1 MFKVTFDQMDISRK
15 GYVSKEEY
23 MKWNSWKAGEEQAL
37 AAFTMMDSDNDG
49 HVSEE
54 WSVWSCHV

>member
-1 MFKVTFDQMDISRK
+1 MTFDQMDVSRK

-37 AAFTMMDSDNDG
+37 AAFTMMDCDNDG
-49 HVSEE
+49 HVSDGLCNEQ
-54 WSVWSCHV
+54 